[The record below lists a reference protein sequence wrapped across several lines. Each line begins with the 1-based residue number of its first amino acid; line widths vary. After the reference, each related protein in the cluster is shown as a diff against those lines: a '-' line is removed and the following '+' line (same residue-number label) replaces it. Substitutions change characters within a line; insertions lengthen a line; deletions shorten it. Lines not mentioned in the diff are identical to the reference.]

1 MNLVFD
7 IETDGLDATLIWCIV
22 AKDIDTN
29 QVYAYPPEKIDE
41 GLELLEKANILIGHN
56 IVGFDIPVLKKLTGM
71 SFKNKKVIDTLVLSR
86 LANPERAGHGLKP
99 WGYKLNYNKGEMKEE
114 DFTAGYTPEM
124 LEYCINDVELNTL
137 VFQALM
143 VEMVGFG
150 EECVKIEHEVSDIL
164 KQQEQYGF
172 MLDVEKADKL
182 LADFREQNAEIVS
195 EVHKVFLPKK
205 VKVKTVVPKFKKDG
219 LLSKQGLTEEEFNCL
234 STKHVNQ
241 VLAFDRHKIEDFN
254 LNSRQQIGQYLQ
266 DFGWKPKK
274 FTKTGLPVV
283 DEGTLKTIRG
293 IPEAALINRF
303 LLLNKR
309 IGLVES
315 WLKFLK
321 DDRVHGYTIHNGA
334 VTGRMTHHKPNMAQ
348 IPAVYS
354 AYGKECRECW
364 TVPKGYKLV
373 GIDASGL
380 ELRMLA
386 HYMNDKE
393 YTNEILNG
401 DIHTANQNLA
411 GIESRDQAKTFIY
424 AFLYGAGDAKL
435 GTVVKGNRR
444 DGKELRGRFLHNL
457 PALATLK
464 DRVERAAQRGFLK
477 GLDDRKV
484 TVRSE
489 HAALNTLLQ
498 SAGAIVMKKALV
510 ILNESL
516 KDLDAHFVAN
526 VHDEWQIEVKE
537 EHVEEV
543 GQRGVQAIVD
553 AGIYFNLRCP
563 LDGEYKVGDN
573 WSETH

>member
-1 MNLVFD
+1 
-7 IETDGLDATLIWCIV
+7 
-22 AKDIDTN
+22 
-29 QVYAYPPEKIDE
+29 
-41 GLELLEKANILIGHN
+41 
-56 IVGFDIPVLKKLTGM
+56 
-71 SFKNKKVIDTLVLSR
+71 
-86 LANPERAGHGLKP
+86 
-99 WGYKLNYNKGEMKEE
+99 
-114 DFTAGYTPEM
+114 
-124 LEYCINDVELNTL
+124 
-137 VFQALM
+137 
-143 VEMVGFG
+143 
-150 EECVKIEHEVSDIL
+150 
-164 KQQEQYGF
+164 
-172 MLDVEKADKL
+172 
-182 LADFREQNAEIVS
+182 
-195 EVHKVFLPKK
+195 
-205 VKVKTVVPKFKKDG
+205 
-219 LLSKQGLTEEEFNCL
+219 
-234 STKHVNQ
+234 
-241 VLAFDRHKIEDFN
+241 
-254 LNSRQQIGQYLQ
+254 
-266 DFGWKPKK
+266 
-274 FTKTGLPVV
+274 
-283 DEGTLKTIRG
+283 
-293 IPEAALINRF
+293 
-303 LLLNKR
+303 
-309 IGLVES
+309 
-315 WLKFLK
+315 
-321 DDRVHGYTIHNGA
+321 
-334 VTGRMTHHKPNMAQ
+334 
-348 IPAVYS
+348 
-354 AYGKECRECW
+354 
-364 TVPKGYKLV
+364 
-373 GIDASGL
+373 
-380 ELRMLA
+380 
-386 HYMNDKE
+386 MNDKE